1 MNELI
6 THYLPGSNWLYLRI
20 YGGPLALEEWL
31 TGSFRLLLNEW
42 IRSDTVLL
50 FHFVRYLDQDYH
62 LRLRFK
68 LADPLQSGLLLNLVS
83 SDCRNWIGEERM
95 WKIEAGTYEPEL
107 DRYGVE
113 RMNLVEEWF
122 YRDSLFW
129 LAILA
134 DATEEE
140 KSVLWK
146 KGAKRIDWMLDRFG
160 FSVEGKLM
168 LLQRMRE
175 ALSAEFRITHRMKSQ
190 LDAKYRLMSRELA
203 DALEKPETDHADGD
217 QNKMRSIS
225 IIEQIGET
233 FESRQELEAAGILPD
248 LIHMSLN
255 RAFRTRHRLQ
265 ELVMYDFLARYYAS
279 AVARKK

>member
-1 MNELI
+1 MNQSI
-6 THYLPGSNWLYLRI
+6 THYLPGSDWLYLRI

-42 IRSDTVLL
+42 IHSDTVLL

-83 SDCRNWIGEERM
+83 SDCLNWIGEERM

-146 KGAKRIDWMLDRFG
+146 KGAERIDWMLDRFG

-203 DALEKPETDHADGD
+203 DAVEKPEADHTDFG
-217 QNKMRSIS
+217 QNKIRSNS

-233 FESRQELEAAGILPD
+233 FASRQELETAGILPD

-265 ELVMYDFLARYYAS
+265 ELVMYDFLARYYSS

>member
-1 MNELI
+1 MNQKI
-6 THYLPGSNWLYLRI
+6 THYPPGSNWLYLRI

-83 SDCRNWIGEERM
+83 SDCRKWIEEERM
-95 WKIEAGTYEPEL
+95 WKIEAGTYEPERE
-107 DRYGVE
+107 RYGVE

-134 DATEEE
+134 DANEEE

-146 KGAKRIDWMLDRFG
+146 KGAERIDWMLDRFG
-160 FSVEGKLM
+160 FTAEGKLL

-175 ALSAEFRITHRMKSQ
+175 ALSTEFRVTHRMKSQ
-190 LDAKYRLMSRELA
+190 LDGKYRSISRELA
-203 DALEKPETDHADGD
+203 DAVEKPQTKDADGGK
-217 QNKMRSIS
+217 NKIRSVS
-225 IIEQIGET
+225 IIEQISET
-233 FESRQELEAAGILPD
+233 FASRQELEAAGILPD